1 MFLREAALS
10 GPARPAAVN
19 TNRSGCRA
27 EGHARPRL
35 CTEIFLAGFFVSA
48 SLLLSLSLFL
58 SLWVFKYSPRLSSS
72 PAAARMTF

>member
-48 SLLLSLSLFL
+48 SLPLSLSLSFSLSGFL
-58 SLWVFKYSPRLSSS
+58 SILPDSPPPPQRLG
-72 PAAARMTF
+72 